1 MVHQGN
7 LVRSG
12 VDSVLVSYDHTKTVN
27 HLRHYVNALIMKIM
41 MKLCLLVVIPHPLS
55 GLFDGR
61 PFATLS
67 WIKSEGAQALLLIYH
82 FSDRKQF

>member
-1 MVHQGN
+1 MVPQGN

-41 MKLCLLVVIPHPLS
+41 MKRLFAGGNSPHVIRFRLTGDPWLH
-55 GLFDGR
+55 
-61 PFATLS
+61 
-67 WIKSEGAQALLLIYH
+67 
-82 FSDRKQF
+82 